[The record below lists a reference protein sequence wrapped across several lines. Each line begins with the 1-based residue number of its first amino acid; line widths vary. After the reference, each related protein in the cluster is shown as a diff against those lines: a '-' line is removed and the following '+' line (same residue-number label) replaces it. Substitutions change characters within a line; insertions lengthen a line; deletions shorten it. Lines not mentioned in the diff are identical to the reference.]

1 MGRNSRT
8 ETTEKLA
15 AVSRRLAIE
24 YRHVADLKPF
34 PGNSRKHDKKQVRQL
49 AKSIEVF
56 GFNVPLLIN
65 AHSQVMAGHGRL
77 LACKLLGITEV
88 PTIGLEH
95 LTEAQA
101 RAFTIADN
109 RLNEKSQWDQQLL
122 GEQLKI
128 LSENDL
134 DFNVEVTGFEL
145 GEIDLFISNLTPSSE
160 GVPNSDEVFPNFEGR
175 PVVTRAGDCWTLGR
189 HRLYCGDAQ
198 SSSAYATLM
207 QGQRAEMVFVMPPC
221 NGPATKFGT
230 AFDEVSGSRS
240 ADFLRTVLTH
250 LATNSVDGALNFV
263 CIDWRYSAEL
273 LAAAKSI
280 YTEFKNLCVWVKE
293 TAGKGSLYCNQHELV
308 FVFKVGKKPHG
319 NNVRVG
325 RYGRYRTDVW
335 SCRPAK
341 SSSRRRGEEDFPEVH
356 EKRKPLDMVADAI
369 LDCTAREQIVLDPFL
384 GGGTTLIATE
394 RTGRVCYG
402 MELDPHYVDIT
413 VRRWQSYTGRIAR
426 ESTGRSFDDIEKEL
440 HR

>member
-15 AVSRRLAIE
+15 AVSRELAIE
-24 YRHVADLKPF
+24 YRHVADLTPF
-34 PGNSRKHDKKQVRQL
+34 PGNSRKHHKKQVRQI

-88 PTIGLEH
+88 PTIRLEH
-95 LTEAQA
+95 LTETQA

-109 RLNEKSQWDQQLL
+109 RLNENSEWDYQLL

-128 LSENDL
+128 LSEIDL

-145 GEIDLFISNLTPSSE
+145 GEIDLFITNLPPSTE
-160 GVPNSDEVFPNFEGR
+160 GTLSRDEVVPDFDGR

-198 SSSAYATLM
+198 NPSAYATLM
-207 QGQRAEMVFVMPPC
+207 QEQRAEMVFATPPC
-221 NGPATKFGT
+221 RDPVTKFGT
-230 AFDEVSGSRS
+230 ASDEMGGSRS

-250 LATNSVDGALNFV
+250 LATNSVDGALNLV

-273 LAAAKSI
+273 LAAAKSV
-280 YTEFKNLCVWVKE
+280 YTEFKNLCVWVKD

-325 RYGRYRTDVW
+325 RYGRHRTDVW

-341 SSSRRRGEEDFPEVH
+341 SRRSGEEDFSGVH
-356 EKRKPLDMVADAI
+356 KRRKPIDMVADAI

-384 GGGTTLIATE
+384 GGGTTLIAAE